1 MIAKEG
7 SKAVDEVK
15 FLLLVNAPGHTYTPT
30 DATGN
35 PNVQTVPYE
44 LGIWVLERRGGGG
57 RAWSGDLIVFVGPG
71 LGHLTDLVLLGEG
84 IFECFFARRGDI

>member
-1 MIAKEG
+1 MISKEG

-30 DATGN
+30 DATGS

-44 LGIWVLERRGGGG
+44 LGIWVLETEQGIEFQMYV
-57 RAWSGDLIVFVGPG
+57 AFSSVNLFVMSIR
-71 LGHLTDLVLLGEG
+71 EG
-84 IFECFFARRGDI
+84 KSV